1 MIFTAVP
8 REGVE
13 VVWKDVKPLLDKAI
27 KTSKGKF
34 NIDNIYD
41 ELLKEYYNLWI
52 VMEDKEIIAA
62 ITTRFV
68 VYPTTKGLAMDWIG
82 GKNINKWLPIAQEK
96 LSQFAKES
104 GCTHLEGFGRKAWQR
119 VLRKFNWQPEYIAY
133 RMELSNG

>member
-13 VVWKDVKPLLDKAI
+13 IVWEDVKPLLDKAI

-52 VMEDKEIIAA
+52 VMEGKEIIA
-62 ITTRFV
+62 
-68 VYPTTKGLAMDWIG
+68 
-82 GKNINKWLPIAQEK
+82 
-96 LSQFAKES
+96 
-104 GCTHLEGFGRKAWQR
+104 
-119 VLRKFNWQPEYIAY
+119 
-133 RMELSNG
+133 

>member
-1 MIFTAVP
+1 
-8 REGVE
+8 
-13 VVWKDVKPLLDKAI
+13 
-27 KTSKGKF
+27 
-34 NIDNIYD
+34 
-41 ELLKEYYNLWI
+41 
-52 VMEDKEIIAA
+52 
-62 ITTRFV
+62 
-68 VYPTTKGLAMDWIG
+68 MDWIG